1 MNREVVLNR
10 RVRVG
15 RTVVV
20 LGCTIALGLALTG
33 CAKGHTTT
41 PAAAASN
48 SGTGLTTYNVSVQ
61 KFKYSG
67 LPDSIKSG
75 PMLVAFSNHETFQ
88 ITHEMVLV
96 GLPAGKSA
104 QDVIAAAK
112 TRGDKSEDDW
122 LHFGEVA
129 DVNTGATIAS
139 VFSLPP
145 GTYAIAC
152 WQTGTPEGKAE
163 GGPVHLTI
171 GMIHQFTVT

>member
-1 MNREVVLNR
+1 MNR

-15 RTVVV
+15 RTAVV
-20 LGCTIALGLALTG
+20 LGCALALGVALTG
-33 CAKGHTTT
+33 CAKGHTTS
-41 PAAAASN
+41 AAASSSS
-48 SGTGLTTYNVSVQ
+48 SGAGLTTYNVSVQ

-67 LPDSIKSG
+67 LPDSVKSG
-75 PMLVAFSNHETFQ
+75 PMLLTFSNHEAFQ

-104 QDVIAAAK
+104 QEVIADAK
-112 TRGDKSEDDW
+112 QKGDKSEDDW
-122 LHFGEVA
+122 LHFGEIGE
-129 DVNTGATIAS
+129 VNTGATIAS

-152 WQTGTPEGKAE
+152 WQTGTPQGKAE